1 MTPPAPTALVTPTAY
16 GGPSVDVTLQIIA
29 AHATIR
35 AVRRF
40 LKTKRCYDRLN
51 RETTEDTVLAKWR
64 LLALSDYQDAERHLV
79 RTILAWRKGGNWNP
93 VGAER
98 RLWRAAGVSWR
109 GWLYLV
115 VPDAD
120 TLVTEEGQAGAD
132 DEVVMRLVTVQGTA
146 VAGLPDQVVDLNEA
160 RQGVLNR

>member
-1 MTPPAPTALVTPTAY
+1 VTLPAPPEPVTPATY
-16 GGPSVDVTLQIIA
+16 SGPSVDVTIQVIA
-29 AHATIR
+29 ANATIR

-51 RETTEDTVLAKWR
+51 CETTEDSVLAKWR

-79 RTILAWRKGGNWNP
+79 RVILAWRKGGNWNP

-109 GWLYLV
+109 GWFYLV

-120 TLVTEEGQAGAD
+120 TLATEEGQSGAD

-146 VAGLPDQVVDLNEA
+146 VAGLPDQVVDLDEA